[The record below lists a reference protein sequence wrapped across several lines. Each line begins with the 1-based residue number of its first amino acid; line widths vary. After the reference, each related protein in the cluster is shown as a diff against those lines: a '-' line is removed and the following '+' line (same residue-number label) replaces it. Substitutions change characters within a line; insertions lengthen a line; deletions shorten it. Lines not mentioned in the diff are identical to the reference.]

1 MQNHDAAFWGA
12 GHKRTCLCESEGG
25 NLKMNSH
32 VVNRKSIMFKIGKK
46 NFIWGILFINK
57 PVLEIAELNIVA
69 CEKLDRK
76 VE

>member
-32 VVNRKSIMFKIGKK
+32 VVQQE
-46 NFIWGILFINK
+46 INN
-57 PVLEIAELNIVA
+57 V
-69 CEKLDRK
+69 
-76 VE
+76 